1 MNELNTQRVLTTNE
15 QVLEMELLILKILYI
30 HP

>member
-30 HP
+30 HS